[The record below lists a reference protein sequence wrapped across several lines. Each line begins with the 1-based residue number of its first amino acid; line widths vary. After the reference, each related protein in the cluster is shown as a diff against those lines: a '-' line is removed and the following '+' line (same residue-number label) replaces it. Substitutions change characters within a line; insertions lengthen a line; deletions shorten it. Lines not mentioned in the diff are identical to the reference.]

1 MQIGRKIIR
10 LDSVD
15 STNNYIA
22 NLLKEGILEDGT
34 VILAD
39 EQYAGRGQRNVEWLA
54 NPGENL
60 TFSFFLRNVNLS
72 VQNQFY
78 LTCIVSISLVRLLNK
93 FGLNA
98 KIKWPNDIYI
108 DQKKIAGVL
117 IENQLSSLTVKSS
130 IVGIGLNI
138 NQIEFNGMSATS
150 VLKETGAQKLPMDV
164 LYSYIELFNSNW
176 SQFSEHMLPEIKSV
190 YLSNLFQ
197 LNELKKYEDEG
208 GIFEGKITDVLDSG
222 HLIVDSAG
230 IQKKYELKEIYRNI
244 DVIVLP
250 SKELEAFQMD
260 FMGFQKDFNGF
271 SKDFNGGGL
280 ANVGQA
286 WPVLAQDWPGL
297 ARAGQG

>member
-39 EQYAGRGQRNVEWLA
+39 EQYAGRGQRNTEWLA

-60 TFSFFLRNVNLS
+60 TFSFFLGNVNLS

-78 LTCIVSISLVRLLNK
+78 LTCIVSISLVSLLNK

-138 NQIEFNGMSATS
+138 NQIEFNGISATS

-176 SQFSEHMLPEIKSV
+176 SQFSEHMLPEIKSL

-222 HLIVDSAG
+222 HLIVDRAG
-230 IQKKYELKEIYRNI
+230 IQKKYELKEISFK
-244 DVIVLP
+244 L
-250 SKELEAFQMD
+250 
-260 FMGFQKDFNGF
+260 
-271 SKDFNGGGL
+271 
-280 ANVGQA
+280 
-286 WPVLAQDWPGL
+286 
-297 ARAGQG
+297 

>member
-22 NLLKEGILEDGT
+22 NLLKEGILENGT

-39 EQYAGRGQRNVEWLA
+39 EQYAGRGQRNAEWLVI
-54 NPGENL
+54 PGENL
-60 TFSFFLRNVNLS
+60 TFSFFLGSVNLS

-138 NQIEFNGMSATS
+138 NQIEFNGISATS

-222 HLIVDSAG
+222 HLIVDRAG
-230 IQKKYELKEIYRNI
+230 IQKKYELKEISFK
-244 DVIVLP
+244 L
-250 SKELEAFQMD
+250 
-260 FMGFQKDFNGF
+260 
-271 SKDFNGGGL
+271 
-280 ANVGQA
+280 
-286 WPVLAQDWPGL
+286 
-297 ARAGQG
+297 

>member
-22 NLLKEGILEDGT
+22 NLLKEGILENGT

-39 EQYAGRGQRNVEWLA
+39 EQYAGRGQRNAEWLA
-54 NPGENL
+54 IPGENL
-60 TFSFFLRNVNLS
+60 TFSFFLGSVNLS

-138 NQIEFNGMSATS
+138 NQIEFNGISATS

-222 HLIVDSAG
+222 HLIVDRAG
-230 IQKKYELKEIYRNI
+230 IQKKYELKEISFK
-244 DVIVLP
+244 L
-250 SKELEAFQMD
+250 
-260 FMGFQKDFNGF
+260 
-271 SKDFNGGGL
+271 
-280 ANVGQA
+280 
-286 WPVLAQDWPGL
+286 
-297 ARAGQG
+297 